1 MATQRA
7 ESGAHICVAR
17 MLLRSNPKGEGVF
30 FTSPTSHTHFA
41 WARASCR
48 ARGALSQTGT
58 TPGPK
63 CLAVDDVEYVPN
75 TLVCHGRL
83 GVWETGP

>member
-7 ESGAHICVAR
+7 ESGAHIYVAR

-41 WARASCR
+41 GLVHPAEPA
-48 ARGALSQTGT
+48 AHY
-58 TPGPK
+58 PK
-63 CLAVDDVEYVPN
+63 QELPP
-75 TLVCHGRL
+75 R
-83 GVWETGP
+83 P